1 MQRAKQLL
9 IRVQNKEQT
18 ISDLTAENDNLHAS
32 LNAAE
37 SRMAELYTDQA
48 RMEEETATRLDLVDM
63 LRAQVLE
70 LEREKRDVLRRY
82 DEQVN

>member
-9 IRVQNKEQT
+9 VRVQNKEQT
-18 ISDLTAENDNLHAS
+18 ISDLTAENDNLNAS
-32 LNAAE
+32 LNVAE
-37 SRMAELYTDQA
+37 SRMAELYADQA

>member
-1 MQRAKQLL
+1 
-9 IRVQNKEQT
+9 
-18 ISDLTAENDNLHAS
+18 
-32 LNAAE
+32 
-37 SRMAELYTDQA
+37 MAELYTDQA